1 MPKAESVR
9 GCRGVITIAV
19 CAAAALPAA
28 AAEQP
33 LWEAGIG
40 VGVLRLPHYRGS
52 DQSHTWVLPVP
63 YFVYRGE
70 FLRADRDGARA
81 VLVDAERLDVDI
93 SLAATAP
100 TRSKDNRARAGMPDL
115 SPTIE
120 IGPNVNYTLARGTQW
135 KLQARAPVRAAFTLE
150 SGPDMIGWLAT
161 PNLNLDVR
169 AQGWNIGVLT
179 GPVFGTRRMNGYF
192 FDVAPEF
199 ATVSRPAYRAPGGY
213 AGWRPGER
221 RVAPLR
227 RLLDGRVRRRRQ
239 RARRAFRRQPA
250 GAQARHAG
258 VRHRGVVGVRHLRA
272 RRCRVRIERLAAAR
286 LARCRWRGWCCRA
299 CC

>member
-1 MPKAESVR
+1 MSKAEQAR
-9 GCRGVITIAV
+9 RCRAAAV
-19 CAAAALPAA
+19 VAACAAVTLPAA
-28 AAEQP
+28 ADQP

-63 YFVYRGE
+63 YFIYRGE

-93 SLAATAP
+93 SVAATAP
-100 TRSKDNRARAGMPDL
+100 TRSEDNRARAGMPDL
-115 SPTIE
+115 SPTVE

-169 AQGWNIGVLT
+169 AQGWHIGLLT
-179 GPVFGTRRMNGYF
+179 GPIFGTRRINGYF

-199 ATVSRPAYRAPGGY
+199 ATASRPAYRAPGGY
-213 AGWRPGER
+213 AGWRLVSG
-221 RVAPLR
+221 VSR
-227 RLLDGRVRRRRQ
+227 RLGDFWMGAFITGDTVGSARFEDSPLVRKRGTLAFGFAISWVFGQSGQRVSR
-239 RARRAFRRQPA
+239 
-250 GAQARHAG
+250 
-258 VRHRGVVGVRHLRA
+258 
-272 RRCRVRIERLAAAR
+272 ED
-286 LARCRWRGWCCRA
+286 
-299 CC
+299 

>member
-1 MPKAESVR
+1 MSKAEPRVHR
-9 GCRGVITIAV
+9 AIGVIAV
-19 CAAAALPAA
+19 CASAALPAA

-70 FLRADRDGARA
+70 FLRADREGARA

-93 SLAATAP
+93 SVAATAP

-115 SPTIE
+115 SPTVE
-120 IGPNVNYTLARGTQW
+120 VGPNVNYTLARGTQW

-169 AQGWNIGVLT
+169 TQGWNIGVLT
-179 GPVFGTRRMNGYF
+179 GPIFGTRRMNGYF

-199 ATVSRPAYRAPGGY
+199 ATASRPAYRAPGGY
-213 AGWRPGER
+213 AGWRLVSG
-221 RVAPLR
+221 VSR
-227 RLLDGRVRRRRQ
+227 RLGDFWMGAFIAGDTVSGARFDDSPLVRKRGTL
-239 RARRAFRRQPA
+239 AFGFA
-250 GAQARHAG
+250 ISWVFAQSGQMVSR
-258 VRHRGVVGVRHLRA
+258 
-272 RRCRVRIERLAAAR
+272 ED
-286 LARCRWRGWCCRA
+286 
-299 CC
+299 